1 MGQAVTV
8 ANASGG
14 RLYVKVRS
22 SVELSEK
29 AEFVVS
35 GSAST
40 PSASTLPDGS
50 ATGKIDVEVSTLRS
64 AHLAK
69 YCW

>member
-14 RLYVKVRS
+14 KLYVKVRS

-29 AEFVVS
+29 AELVVT
-35 GSAST
+35 GST
-40 PSASTLPDGS
+40 PATLQDGS
-50 ATGKIDVEVSTLRS
+50 ATGKIDVEVGTSFRNV
-64 AHLAK
+64 
-69 YCW
+69 